1 MNVAVVVL
9 ISSMLA
15 LALCAPPPRLVLAA
29 SAAAPMKSAD
39 VVGAWNGQW
48 AGPAGAQG
56 MVELVLARAPGRD
69 AVVGQFTFLSG
80 GTSRTLR
87 YEGQVEDGILKF
99 ELVGDGRIV
108 LEPRTAVP
116 PGAAVTLRGDW
127 VDARGALPAP
137 RGTLDLSRVAVR

>member
-1 MNVAVVVL
+1 
-9 ISSMLA
+9 
-15 LALCAPPPRLVLAA
+15 
-29 SAAAPMKSAD
+29 
-39 VVGAWNGQW
+39 
-48 AGPAGAQG
+48 

-108 LEPRTAVP
+108 LEPRTAVT
-116 PGAAVTLRGDW
+116 PGAAATLHGDW